1 MNATHLI
8 PDDLMSLEQYS
19 KTREDFRKKSMAHKR
34 IRTVH
39 VGPHVTL
46 LFEDRLTMQY
56 QLQEVLRVEKIFE
69 QADILEELAAY
80 NPLIPDGSNWKAT
93 MLIEY
98 EDEQERRRELNRLTD
113 IEDVVW
119 VQVGELDKVFAIADE
134 DMERERGEKTSS
146 VHFLRFE
153 LSADMVAQAKSGT
166 AISIG
171 IDHANYT
178 YAKKPVE
185 ATAAAA
191 LVADLS

>member
-1 MNATHLI
+1 MNAHHLT
-8 PDDLMSLEQYS
+8 PDDLMSLEDYS
-19 KTREDFRKKSMAHKR
+19 QARVEFRKKSISHKR
-34 IRTVH
+34 LRTVH

-69 QADILEELAAY
+69 QADITEELSAY

-113 IEDVVW
+113 IEDKVW
-119 VQVGELDKVFAIADE
+119 VQVADGHRVYAIADE

-153 LSADMVAQAKSGT
+153 LDAEMVQEAKSGA
-166 AISIG
+166 AISVGVEHPNYEYANQPIG
-171 IDHANYT
+171 EDAR
-178 YAKKPVE
+178 
-185 ATAAAA
+185 AA
-191 LVADLS
+191 LLADLD

>member
-1 MNATHLI
+1 MNTGSLT
-8 PDDLMSLEQYS
+8 PSDLYSLEDYA
-19 KTREDFRKKSMAHKR
+19 KMRPEFRQKSMAHKR
-34 IRTVH
+34 ARTVH

-56 QLQEVLRVEKIFE
+56 QVQEVLRVEKIFE
-69 QADILEELAAY
+69 QDDILEELSAY

-113 IEDVVW
+113 IEDRVW
-119 VQVGELDKVFAIADE
+119 VRVGDADRVFAIADE

-153 LSADMVAQAKSGT
+153 LTDAMVEQAKAG
-166 AISIG
+166 AALAVG
-171 IDHANYT
+171 VDHANYS
-178 YAKKPVE
+178 YANEPVSD
-185 ATAAAA
+185 AARTA
-191 LVADLS
+191 LVADLK

>member
-1 MNATHLI
+1 MNATQLV

-19 KTREDFRKKSMAHKR
+19 KARAEFRKKSMAHKR
-34 IRTVH
+34 LRTIH

-56 QLQEVLRVEKIFE
+56 QVQEVLRVEKIFE
-69 QADILEELAAY
+69 QADILEELSAY

-113 IEDVVW
+113 IEDRVW
-119 VQVGELDKVFAIADE
+119 VQVGELDQVFAIADE

-153 LSADMVAQAKSGT
+153 LTAEMVTQAKAGA
-166 AISIG
+166 AISTG
-171 IDHANYT
+171 ISHPNYD
-178 YAKKPVE
+178 YSSQPVDDS
-185 ATAAAA
+185 ARAA
-191 LVADLS
+191 LVADLA

>member
-1 MNATHLI
+1 MNAHHLT
-8 PDDLMSLEQYS
+8 PDDLMSLEDYS
-19 KTREDFRKKSMAHKR
+19 RARAEFRKKSISHKR
-34 IRTVH
+34 LRTVH

-69 QADILEELAAY
+69 QADITEELSAY

-113 IEDVVW
+113 IEDKVW
-119 VQVGELDKVFAIADE
+119 VQVADGNRVYAIADE

-153 LSADMVAQAKSGT
+153 LDAEMVQEAKSGA
-166 AISIG
+166 AISVGVEHPNYEYANQPIG
-171 IDHANYT
+171 EDAR
-178 YAKKPVE
+178 
-185 ATAAAA
+185 AA
-191 LVADLS
+191 LLADLD

>member
-1 MNATHLI
+1 MNAHHLT
-8 PDDLMSLEQYS
+8 PDDLMSLEDYS
-19 KTREDFRKKSMAHKR
+19 QARVEFRKKSISHKR
-34 IRTVH
+34 LRTVH

-69 QADILEELAAY
+69 QADITEELSAY

-113 IEDVVW
+113 IEDKVW
-119 VQVGELDKVFAIADE
+119 VQVADGNRVYAIADE

-153 LSADMVAQAKSGT
+153 LDAEMVQEAKSGA
-166 AISIG
+166 AISVGVEHPNYEYANQPIG
-171 IDHANYT
+171 EDAR
-178 YAKKPVE
+178 
-185 ATAAAA
+185 AA
-191 LVADLS
+191 LLADLD